1 MGKMTLGGLF
11 AVTFFLTWVATI
23 VASEPVYAFPW
34 STDMFRTQS
43 VQPSEETPRNQPSD
57 TLAANGRQPVS
68 LGRSAG
74 LRNPV
79 TANSFRLYE
88 GKSLFDTTCAP
99 CHGYDG
105 KGDGPAR
112 NLLRVP
118 PADLTNGMPAQVADG
133 YLFVTIRQGN
143 HAMPSYGDALSARE
157 TWLVVLYVRSLQLSG
172 VSQARR

>member
-11 AVTFFLTWVATI
+11 AVTLLLTCVATI
-23 VASEPVYAFPW
+23 VAPEPVHAFPW
-34 STDMFRTQS
+34 STDMFRAQS
-43 VQPSEETPRNQPSD
+43 VQPLEETPRNQPAE
-57 TLAANGRQPVS
+57 TLAANGREPVS
-68 LGRSAG
+68 LRRSAG
-74 LRNPV
+74 LRNPM
-79 TANSFRLYE
+79 TTNSSRLYE

-105 KGDGPAR
+105 KGDGPVR

-157 TWLVVLYVRSLQLSG
+157 TWLVVLYVRSLQSASVL
-172 VSQARR
+172 QASR